1 MPKLTIS
8 QLESHLLK
16 AADILRGKMDASE
29 FKEYIFGILFLKRI
43 SDIFEDKRTELED
56 GLKSEGHSPEDIAEL
71 LEDKGLYDNTF
82 FVPRD
87 ARWEC
92 EDNGNGWKGILH
104 VKKDVASKLK
114 RALLVLEQEN
124 LQLEGVLRNI
134 DFARKVKSKQIITN
148 ERLVQLIWHFNRYKL
163 TNDNFVFPDLL
174 GAAYEFMIKNFAD
187 SAGKKGGEFYTP
199 STVVQLMVR
208 IIKPQENMEIY
219 DPTVG
224 SGGMLIQSKQYVEE
238 QGGDGSTLSLFGQ
251 DDAATVWSIC
261 KMNMIMHDVQDADI
275 QHGDTLIEPH
285 WQKNGTVR
293 QFDRVI
299 ANPPFS
305 LNYSRSDKMQCQN
318 RFVYGWAP
326 QTGKKADLMFV
337 QHMIASTKANGM
349 MITVMPHGVLFRG
362 GQEKAIREKIL
373 KDKQDI
379 LHAII
384 SLPPDLFYGTTI
396 PTCLL
401 VINKNKPDKL
411 KGKVLIINADA
422 EYGEGKN
429 QNYLRPEDTEK
440 IVWVF
445 DNIVEVPGYS
455 RLVPI
460 EDILDKKTHDTSLNI
475 RSYVDNSPPPEPQDV
490 RAHMLGGVP
499 NGEIDS
505 LNGLLTKYHIAHTD
519 IFADRGNGYSDFLP
533 VCDTKSKIREF
544 ISAHDGVR
552 EMDGKM
558 QDAFG
563 IYWKKTIPA
572 IRSVHKKLSIAK
584 FAMGHKN
591 LLVSELE
598 PLFILDDFKCQGVF
612 ANWWEH
618 TYIVREYTDVEEDA
632 DGNEE
637 NVEVK
642 ETIQIKNVFKT
653 IHAEGFVPSLVS
665 DDMIARTY
673 FATELDEIKHLKEDV
688 ENAQAELLAY
698 VASIDIDTE
707 DDDDGEDDEDK
718 APKEPSITDVKKYLK
733 ALGTD
738 EAKAHLKKIDALSK
752 EKNRLNRELRKKQY
766 ELEVKIAEK
775 RDALTPKECE
785 ELELKILDEC
795 FREELNA
802 YLHAEVEK
810 TIRAVTNL
818 WEKYYTSMDTL
829 LKERDA
835 AEEKLNGFLERLG
848 YLNV

>member
-43 SDIFEDKRTELED
+43 SDIFEQKRKELEEN
-56 GLKSEGHSPEDIAEL
+56 LKDQGHAPELIAEF
-71 LEDKGLYDNTF
+71 LEDKTFYGGDF
-82 FVPRD
+82 FVPRE

-92 EDNGNGWKGILH
+92 EDNGDKWTGLLH
-104 VKKDVASKLK
+104 VKKDVATKLK
-114 RALLVLEQEN
+114 RALLLLENEN
-124 LQLEGVLRNI
+124 AGLDGVLRNI

-148 ERLVQLIWHFNRYKL
+148 ERLVQLIWHFNRYRL

-199 STVVQLMVR
+199 SSVVQLMVR

-261 KMNMIMHDVQDADI
+261 KMNMIMHDVKDADI
-275 QHGDTLIEPH
+275 QHGDTLMEPF
-285 WQKNGTVR
+285 WKTGSRVR

-305 LNYSRSDKMQCQN
+305 LNYSKSDKMQCQN

-326 QTGKKADLMFV
+326 QSGKKADLMFV
-337 QHMIASTKANGM
+337 QHMIASTKPNGM

-362 GQEKAIREKIL
+362 GQEKVIRKGIIT
-373 KDKQDI
+373 DKQDI

-401 VINKNKPDKL
+401 VINKKKPAEL
-411 KGKVLIINADA
+411 HGKVLIINADA

-429 QNYLRPEDTEK
+429 QNFLRPEDTEK

-445 DNIVEVPGYS
+445 DHAEEVPGYS
-455 RLVPI
+455 RIVPV

-490 RAHMLGGVP
+490 RAHILGGVP
-499 NGEIDS
+499 NREIGA
-505 LNGLLTKYHIAHTD
+505 LNGLIGKYDIYPAD
-519 IFADRGNGYSDFLP
+519 IFKDRGTGYSDFLP
-533 VCDTKSKIREF
+533 RLSTKRQIREF
-544 ISAHDGVR
+544 ITNHAGVLRANEKMHAALDG
-552 EMDGKM
+552 
-558 QDAFG
+558 
-563 IYWKKTIPA
+563 YWAKTIPA
-572 IRSVHKKLSIAK
+572 VKAVHKKLSIAK
-584 FAMGHKN
+584 FAMDYKA
-591 LLVSELE
+591 LLVGTLK
-598 PLFILDDFKCQGVF
+598 PLSILDDFQCQGVF

-618 TYIVREYTDVEEDA
+618 SYTVREYDDVEEDA
-632 DGNEE
+632 EGNVQT
-637 NVEVK
+637 VEVK
-642 ETIQIKNVFKT
+642 ETIEIKNVFKT
-653 IHAEGFVPSLVS
+653 IRAEGFAASLIS
-665 DDMIARTY
+665 DDMIAREF
-673 FATELDEIKHLKEDV
+673 FAEELTELAKLKEDA
-688 ENAQAELLAY
+688 ENAQAELMAY
-698 VASIDIDTE
+698 VASIDMETE
-707 DDDDGEDDEDK
+707 DDDSEDDEEK
-718 APKEPSITDVKKYLK
+718 APKEPTVKEVETYLK
-733 ALGTD
+733 TQD
-738 EAKAHLKKIDALSK
+738 TEEAKAALKKITELK
-752 EKNRLNRELRKKQY
+752 REKNRINRELRQKQY
-766 ELEVKIAEK
+766 ELTEKINAK
-775 RDALTPKECE
+775 RAALIPKECE
-785 ELELKILDEC
+785 ELELKILAEC
-795 FREELNA
+795 FHEELAA
-802 YLHAEVEK
+802 YLHAETEK
-810 TIRAVTNL
+810 TIRAVVNL
-818 WEKYYTSMDTL
+818 WEKYFTGMNTL
-829 LKERDA
+829 LEERSN

-848 YLNV
+848 YLET